1 MYCDVL
7 SQFDLMYN
15 MQYSNVAANK
25 RNATTVKQGADNVH
39 PASEGYLQLADI
51 IYSPFHQN
59 VL

>member
-1 MYCDVL
+1 
-7 SQFDLMYN
+7 MYN

-39 PASEGYLQLADI
+39 PASEGYLQIADI